1 MPKQEISTWA
11 QLLYTYIYLLC
22 MHFICFLN
30 KITDSSGWIFHKTNF
45 QLKQSEKCV
54 LRVVV
59 AIIVNCCVSD
69 HRSFL
74 FWNFLLAL
82 SALHT
87 YTISFC
93 FRFFIYLKQIFFG
106 IITIMKEIHLIQLE
120 KDNNCLCE

>member
-1 MPKQEISTWA
+1 
-11 QLLYTYIYLLC
+11 

-54 LRVVV
+54 LLAVV
-59 AIIVNCCVSD
+59 AILLCCVSD
-69 HRSFL
+69 HRS
-74 FWNFLLAL
+74 FLLAL

-93 FRFFIYLKQIFFG
+93 FLFFILETDFLWN
-106 IITIMKEIHLIQLE
+106 IHSYEGNLF
-120 KDNNCLCE
+120 DST